1 MLSHDQRAI
10 IKATVPLLETGGEDL
25 TRHFYDKLLGNNP
38 QLRPLFNAAHQASGA
53 QAQALAR
60 AVLLYARHIDR
71 LDTLGAL
78 VEQIVNKHV
87 SLQVQADHYPL
98 VGIALLQSI
107 REVLGA
113 DVANDAVI
121 DAWAAAY
128 GQLANL
134 LIDAEERK
142 YRDQANLSGG
152 WRGGRPFRIARIEPE
167 SEEISSFYLEPVD
180 GLPTSIAQPGQYLG
194 LSVILDG
201 VEYRRNYSISAAST
215 GQGYRISVKQQP
227 GGVVSRFLHTEA
239 HEGVV
244 LHVFPPAGEFVLE
257 ASTKPLLLIAGGVGI
272 TPLLPMISAAIP
284 SGRPIQL
291 IHCTRHVGVQ
301 AFGQWLEEMAA
312 HHPQLQL
319 YFCYSKPVGG
329 EALATRLDLLRLKR
343 WLPKDRDLD
352 AYVLGPQPF
361 MAQVRRDLLELG
373 VPEKQIRHEFF
384 GPAADL
390 S

>member
-1 MLSHDQRAI
+1 MPSHDQRAI
-10 IKATVPLLETGGEDL
+10 IKATIPLLETGGEDL

-38 QLRPLFNAAHQASGA
+38 EIRPLFNGAHQASGA
-53 QAQALAR
+53 QARALAR
-60 AVLLYARHIDR
+60 AVLLYARNIEQ
-71 LDTLGAL
+71 LDTLGPL

-87 SLQVQADHYPL
+87 SLQVQPDHYPL

-113 DVANDAVI
+113 DVATDAVI

-134 LIDAEERK
+134 LIGAEERK
-142 YRDQANLSGG
+142 YAAQAEAAGG
-152 WRGGRPFRIARIEPE
+152 WRGARPFRIARIEPE

-194 LSVILDG
+194 LSITLEG
-201 VEYRRNYSISAAST
+201 VEYRRNYSISAASR
-215 GQGYRISVKQQP
+215 GQGYRISVKHQP
-227 GGVVSRFLHTEA
+227 GGVVSRFLHSEA
-239 HEGVV
+239 HEGSV
-244 LHVFPPAGEFVLE
+244 LQVFAPAGEFVLK

-272 TPLLPMISAAIP
+272 TPLLPMVSAALP
-284 SGRPIQL
+284 SGRPIQV
-291 IHCTRHVGVQ
+291 IHCTRHPGAQ
-301 AFGQWLEEMAA
+301 AFGHWLEQLAA

-319 YFCYSKPVGG
+319 YFCYSQPLAG
-329 EALATRLDLLRLKR
+329 EALASRLDLLRLQR
-343 WLPKDRDLD
+343 WLPKERDLD

-373 VPEKQIRHEFF
+373 VPAGQIRHEFF
-384 GPAADL
+384 GPATDL
-390 S
+390 

>member
-1 MLSHDQRAI
+1 MLSSDQKAI
-10 IKATVPLLETGGEDL
+10 IKATVPLLETGGEIL
-25 TRHFYDKLLGNNP
+25 TRHFYDRLLGDNP
-38 QLRPLFNAAHQASGA
+38 EIRPLFNGAHQASGA
-53 QAQALAR
+53 QARALAR
-60 AVLLYARHIDR
+60 AVLMYARYIDR
-71 LDTLGAL
+71 LDTLGPL

-87 SLQVQADHYPL
+87 SLQVQPDHYPL

-113 DVANDAVI
+113 EVATDAVI

-134 LIDAEERK
+134 LIGAEEQR
-142 YRDQANLSGG
+142 YAAQAEAPGG
-152 WRGGRPFRIARIEPE
+152 WRGGRAFRIARIEPE

-194 LSVILDG
+194 LSLTLDG
-201 VEYRRNYSISAAST
+201 VEYRRNYSISAASE
-215 GQGYRISVKQQP
+215 GRGYRISVKHQP
-227 GGVVSRFLHTEA
+227 GGVVSRYLHTDA
-239 HEGVV
+239 HEGTV
-244 LHVFPPAGEFVLE
+244 LQVFAPAGEFVLQE
-257 ASTKPLLLIAGGVGI
+257 STKPLLLIAGGVGI
-272 TPLLPMISAAIP
+272 TPLLPMVSAALP

-301 AFGQWLEEMAA
+301 AFGHWLEEQAA

-319 YFCYSKPVGG
+319 YFCYSEPVAE
-329 EALATRLDLLRLKR
+329 EAYASRLDRARLQR

-352 AYVLGPQPF
+352 VYLLGPQPF
-361 MAQVRRDLLELG
+361 TAQVRRDLLELG

-384 GPAADL
+384 GPASDL
-390 S
+390 

>member
-1 MLSHDQRAI
+1 MPSHDQRAI
-10 IKATVPLLETGGEDL
+10 IKATIPLLETGGEDL

-38 QLRPLFNAAHQASGA
+38 EIRPLFNGAHQASGA
-53 QAQALAR
+53 QARALAR
-60 AVLLYARHIDR
+60 AVLLYARNIEQ
-71 LDTLGAL
+71 LDTLGPL

-87 SLQVQADHYPL
+87 SLQVQPDHYPL

-113 DVANDAVI
+113 DVATDAVI

-134 LIDAEERK
+134 LIGAEERK
-142 YRDQANLSGG
+142 YAAQAEAVGG
-152 WRGGRPFRIARIEPE
+152 WRGARPFRIARIEPE

-194 LSVILDG
+194 LSITLEG
-201 VEYRRNYSISAAST
+201 VEYRRNYSISAASR
-215 GQGYRISVKQQP
+215 GQGYRISVKHQP
-227 GGVVSRFLHTEA
+227 GGVVSRFLHSEA
-239 HEGVV
+239 HEGSV
-244 LHVFPPAGEFVLE
+244 LQVFAPAGEFVLQ

-272 TPLLPMISAAIP
+272 TPLLPMVSAALP
-284 SGRPIQL
+284 SGRPIQV
-291 IHCTRHVGVQ
+291 IHCTRHPGAQ
-301 AFGQWLEEMAA
+301 AFGHWLEQLAA

-319 YFCYSKPVGG
+319 YFCYSQPLAG
-329 EALATRLDLLRLKR
+329 EALASRLDLLRLQR
-343 WLPKDRDLD
+343 WLPKERDLD

-373 VPEKQIRHEFF
+373 VPAGQICHEFF
-384 GPAADL
+384 GPATDL
-390 S
+390 

>member
-1 MLSHDQRAI
+1 MPSHDQRAI
-10 IKATVPLLETGGEDL
+10 IKATIPLLETGGEDL

-38 QLRPLFNAAHQASGA
+38 EIRPLFNGAHQASGA
-53 QAQALAR
+53 QARALAR
-60 AVLLYARHIDR
+60 AVLLYARNIEQ
-71 LDTLGAL
+71 LDTLGPL

-87 SLQVQADHYPL
+87 SLQVQPDHYPL

-113 DVANDAVI
+113 DVATDAVI

-134 LIDAEERK
+134 LIGAEERK
-142 YRDQANLSGG
+142 YAAQAEAAGG
-152 WRGGRPFRIARIEPE
+152 WRGARPFRIARIEPE

-194 LSVILDG
+194 LSITLEG
-201 VEYRRNYSISAAST
+201 VEYRRNYSISAASR
-215 GQGYRISVKQQP
+215 GQGYRISVKHQP
-227 GGVVSRFLHTEA
+227 GGVVSRFLHSEA
-239 HEGVV
+239 HEGSV
-244 LHVFPPAGEFVLE
+244 LQVFAPAGEFVLQ

-272 TPLLPMISAAIP
+272 TPLLPMVSAALP
-284 SGRPIQL
+284 SGRPIQV
-291 IHCTRHVGVQ
+291 IHCTRHPGTQ
-301 AFGQWLEEMAA
+301 AFGHWLEQLAA

-319 YFCYSKPVGG
+319 YFCYSQPLAG
-329 EALATRLDLLRLKR
+329 EALASRLDLLRLQR
-343 WLPKDRDLD
+343 WLPKERDLD

-373 VPEKQIRHEFF
+373 VPAGQIRHEFF
-384 GPAADL
+384 GPATDL
-390 S
+390 

>member
-10 IKATVPLLETGGEDL
+10 IKATIPLLETGGEDL
-25 TRHFYDKLLGNNP
+25 TRYFYDKLIGDNP
-38 QLRPLFNAAHQASGA
+38 ALRPLFNGAHQASGA
-53 QAQALAR
+53 QARALAR
-60 AVLLYARHIDR
+60 AVLLYARDIDR
-71 LDTLGAL
+71 LDTLGPL

-113 DVANDAVI
+113 DIANDTVI

-142 YRDQANLSGG
+142 YSDQASLSGG

-194 LSVILDG
+194 LSLILDG

-244 LHVFPPAGEFVLE
+244 VHVFPPAGEFVLE

-291 IHCTRHVGVQ
+291 IYCTRHVGVQ
-301 AFGQWLEEMAA
+301 AFGHWLEEVAA

-319 YFCYSKPVGG
+319 YYCYSDPVGG
-329 EALATRLDLLRLKR
+329 EVLASRLDGLRLRR

-361 MAQVRRDLLELG
+361 MAEVRRDLLELG
-373 VPEKQIRHEFF
+373 VPQKQIRHEFF
-384 GPAADL
+384 GPVADL

>member
-1 MLSHDQRAI
+1 MPSHDQRAI
-10 IKATVPLLETGGEDL
+10 IKGTIPLLETGGEDL

-38 QLRPLFNAAHQASGA
+38 EIRPLFNGAHQASGA
-53 QAQALAR
+53 QARALAR
-60 AVLLYARHIDR
+60 AVLLYARNIEQ
-71 LDTLGAL
+71 LDTLGPL

-87 SLQVQADHYPL
+87 SLQVQPDHYPL

-113 DVANDAVI
+113 DVATDAVI

-134 LIDAEERK
+134 LIGAEERK
-142 YRDQANLSGG
+142 YAAQAEAAGG
-152 WRGGRPFRIARIEPE
+152 WRGARPFRIARIEPE

-194 LSVILDG
+194 LSITLEG
-201 VEYRRNYSISAAST
+201 VEYRRNYSISAASD
-215 GQGYRISVKQQP
+215 GQGYRISVKHQP
-227 GGVVSRFLHTEA
+227 GGVVSRFLHSEA
-239 HEGVV
+239 HEGSV
-244 LHVFPPAGEFVLE
+244 LQVFAPAGEFVLQ

-272 TPLLPMISAAIP
+272 TPLLPMVSAALP
-284 SGRPIQL
+284 SGRPIQV
-291 IHCTRHVGVQ
+291 IHCTRHPGAQ
-301 AFGQWLEEMAA
+301 AFGHWLEQLAA

-319 YFCYSKPVGG
+319 YFCYSQPLAG
-329 EALATRLDLLRLKR
+329 EALASRLDLLRLQR
-343 WLPKDRDLD
+343 WLPKERDLD

-373 VPEKQIRHEFF
+373 VPAGQIRHEFF
-384 GPAADL
+384 GPATDL
-390 S
+390 